1 MVDEKTIQA
10 IEKAVS
16 NGLRVE
22 VLKDKDGNIIVQ
34 TIQRKRLKLDTTPTA

>member
-1 MVDEKTIQA
+1 MVDEKIVKA

-22 VLKDKDGNIIVQ
+22 VLKDKDGNFIAQ
-34 TIQRKRLKLDTTPTA
+34 TIHRKRLKLNTNPTA